1 MNHKSTLKDLPQLL
15 CGPLVRHVAA
25 DHFYLWLVTQTPD
38 VPQVV
43 CWIDGSSCE
52 VSITEHILPIGKHA
66 YVMLLKV
73 EPAHTFAHNQQ
84 VNYDLVWSANDEQLS
99 QHHDFLLYTGHS
111 SPHFIYKDIV
121 DQLFHGSCRRPH
133 HTAQDGLARVDKEIQ
148 AHLDRP
154 SKRAALLLHTGDQVY
169 VDDVAG
175 PMLTSIHALID
186 VLGLFDETLPDEQL
200 NQLDDLIRHP
210 NGYYSRQSLLPDTKA
225 NEALTEKF
233 FGGVKKPIFTSAHA
247 GNHLVTA
254 AEVFAM
260 YLLCWSPTPWRLIN
274 VEQPSQLNEEQA
286 NRFRD
291 EKAALDGFVKTL
303 PQAARAMA
311 HSINYMMFDD
321 HDVTDDWNL
330 SAAWELTA
338 YQHPFS
344 KRIVG
349 NALWGYL
356 IFQGWGNQPT
366 VLQPLID
373 ESNALLK
380 QPLVEQA
387 DAQDELIDQLLDW
400 EQWQFA
406 LNTKP
411 KVLILDTRTRRWR
424 SERSIRKPSGLMDW
438 ESLMEMQHEIMDE
451 EAVILVSP
459 APIFGVK
466 LIEAIQTVFTA
477 IGKPLVVDA
486 ENWMAHR
493 GAANTL
499 LNIFSHKRTPQKF
512 TILSGDV
519 HYSFAYDIQLR
530 REKAESFIWQ
540 ITSSGIKN
548 EFPASLLEWLDRLN
562 RWLYSPRSPLNWL
575 TKRRRFAVSP
585 RLPTGR
591 DAGERLWNH
600 SGIGWVSFDQDG
612 APSCIRQLNAD
623 GGETEFLKEES

>member
-1 MNHKSTLKDLPQLL
+1 MKNESTLKDLPQLL
-15 CGPLVRHVAA
+15 CGPLVRHIES
-25 DHFYLWLVTQTPD
+25 DHFYLWLVTKSD
-38 VPQVV
+38 HVPQVE
-43 CWIDGSSCE
+43 CSIDE
-52 VSITEHILPIGKHA
+52 TPVDIKQTDRVIAIGKHA
-66 YVMLLKV
+66 YVMLIRV
-73 EPAHTFAHNQQ
+73 EPAQPLAHNQRIG
-84 VNYDLVWSANDEQLS
+84 YDLVWPTENERLSEQ
-99 QHHDFLLYTGHS
+99 HDFLLYSGQTC
-111 SPHFIYKDIV
+111 PQFVYKETI
-121 DQLFHGSCRRPH
+121 DQLLHGSCRRPH
-133 HTAQDGLARVDKEIQ
+133 HPADDGLSRADKEIQ

-154 SKRAALLLHTGDQVY
+154 SKRAGILLHTGDQVY

-175 PMLTSIHALID
+175 PMLASIHALIE
-186 VLGLFDETLPDEQL
+186 VLKLSDETLPDDQL
-200 NQLDDLIRHP
+200 NQLDDLIQHP

-247 GNHLVTA
+247 GNHLITA

-260 YLLCWSPTPWRLIN
+260 YLLCWSPTPWRLIK
-274 VEQPSQLNEEQA
+274 VQQPSQLNQEQQKRFTDEQA
-286 NRFRD
+286 TVD
-291 EKAALDGFVKTL
+291 KFVKTL

-311 HSINYMMFDD
+311 HSISYMMFDD

-338 YQHPFS
+338 YHHPFS

-356 IFQGWGNQPT
+356 IFQGWGNQPEVVT
-366 VLQPLID
+366 PLMDATAQLLEKPLTEQPEEHDQLI
-373 ESNALLK
+373 E
-380 QPLVEQA
+380 
-387 DAQDELIDQLLDW
+387 QLLDW
-400 EQWQFA
+400 EQWQFT
-406 LNTKP
+406 LDTHP
-411 KVLILDTRTRRWR
+411 KILVLDTRTRRWR

-438 ESLMEMQHEIMDE
+438 ESLMEMQHQIMDE

-477 IGKPLVVDA
+477 LGKPLVVDA
-486 ENWMAHR
+486 ENWMAHN

-519 HYSFAYDIQLR
+519 HYSFVYDVQLR
-530 REKAESFIWQ
+530 REKAESSIWQ
-540 ITSSGIKN
+540 ITSSGVKN
-548 EFPASLLEWLDRLN
+548 EFPNTLLEWLDRMN

-612 APSCIRQLNAD
+612 APSRIRQLNAD
-623 GGETEFLKEES
+623 GNETEFLKEE